1 MTKKY
6 ELLRI
11 EIGGWRRPVDIMPLY
26 DNNNEDGQHSE
37 SKLNKFLI
45 AFVPPGRSNPRGQ
58 GKAAKTRKAEI
69 VCISKFDHVCNN
81 EFVDYSLESSFHGK
95 VATGVKWICSSD
107 YDWHGKV
114 YCKVSYAIT
123 CAEDN
128 RLKILKITSHDT
140 TRNQG
145 NTKTSKRNLV
155 GSNVLDTWIS
165 PSFEQ
170 ETVLSKNNNND
181 NTTIECLQTVE
192 MHHSGVRALEMFQST
207 HQSIIKNK
215 IVVSVGGNNTICCWR
230 VSNDC
235 VEYGKHD
242 SDDTGSS
249 YISLLA
255 RKTFASKDGDY
266 RFLSV
271 TALSENIIDARKKVY
286 ECVDK
291 IKFGGCFFRTDV
303 GN

>member
-1 MTKKY
+1 M
-6 ELLRI
+6 
-11 EIGGWRRPVDIMPLY
+11 
-26 DNNNEDGQHSE
+26 
-37 SKLNKFLI
+37 
-45 AFVPPGRSNPRGQ
+45 
-58 GKAAKTRKAEI
+58 
-69 VCISKFDHVCNN
+69 
-81 EFVDYSLESSFHGK
+81 
-95 VATGVKWICSSD
+95 
-107 YDWHGKV
+107 
-114 YCKVSYAIT
+114 
-123 CAEDN
+123 
-128 RLKILKITSHDT
+128 KILKITSHDT

-165 PSFEQ
+165 PSFFEQ
-170 ETVLSKNNNND
+170 ETISSKNNNND
-181 NTTIECLQTVE
+181 NTTIDCLQTVE

-207 HQSIIKNK
+207 HQSIIKNN

-271 TALSENIIDARKKVY
+271 TALPNINDSDIAY
-286 ECVDK
+286 
-291 IKFGGCFFRTDV
+291 IFV
-303 GN
+303 GNSQGYVYCFLFSEKNAFVNDNMLHKRNTNNNNINNNSNSNNEKKRKI